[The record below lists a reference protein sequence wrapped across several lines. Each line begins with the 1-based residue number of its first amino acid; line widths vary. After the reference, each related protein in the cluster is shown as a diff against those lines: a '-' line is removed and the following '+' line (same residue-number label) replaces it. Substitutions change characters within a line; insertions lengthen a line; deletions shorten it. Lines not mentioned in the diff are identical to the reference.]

1 MSNFFFGSAVTA
13 PTLRSGHRQWTGNTF
28 QNLYTTTLAA
38 LGSPDHIGFFEDA
51 FPTEGE
57 TFDGIMHVNKFN
69 ATQNYTPSAP
79 IPGGDMTNGF
89 ITVPNFP
96 ASDAAPK
103 PAAGTVPSLPGG
115 LSLSS
120 GATYKA
126 YYNFTPSG
134 NVTSRGKL
142 NSDVYYQSI
151 YGNENTILGSDGI
164 EGDTASN
171 WSEPRLYPTGSS
183 YNLLNFT
190 SAGLNL
196 GVACSLNNTSA
207 GCTQGN
213 IYGTLVAFRLRYSW
227 VTLCIYRCRPVM
239 TRSGIRPLSCMPVL
253 NRHPGRADIPT

>member
-1 MSNFFFGSAVTA
+1 
-13 PTLRSGHRQWTGNTF
+13 
-28 QNLYTTTLAA
+28 
-38 LGSPDHIGFFEDA
+38 
-51 FPTEGE
+51 
-57 TFDGIMHVNKFN
+57 MHVNKFN

-96 ASDAAPK
+96 ASYAAPK

-115 LSLSS
+115 SSLSS

-213 IYGTLVAFRLRYSW
+213 IYGTLVRFPTAIQLGDIVHIQMQTGNDPLWYQAF
-227 VTLCIYRCRPVM
+227 
-239 TRSGIRPLSCMPVL
+239 VL
-253 NRHPGRADIPT
+253 YAGVEQTPGPGGYPYVSPAGVQTDPNCYGENDILDGAG